1 MVARILVVDEQKLDL
16 SRISIELQLVHNSL
30 LFSKS
35 IEDALRIV
43 STQSIDVVLVSLP
56 QVKSKLFLDFFSVL
70 RQLCSVIPI
79 VGVVPKKS
87 IAEQF
92 VDIGIDDF
100 MDISVNKNQLLRKI
114 EALVR
119 MRGLFDD
126 NLLNRMFFTGKRAQ
140 KMVTIFFDDLSFLH
154 ASITNNTEIE
164 QLKYWPVIDDMSDAD
179 LFLINIRSM
188 QKACDCCST
197 LRMRRINKY
206 RPIILAYDKAHRDMA
221 KQIIRQHS
229 NIGYTD
235 ILDLSTNSA
244 IMASKLNSLMKYKKM
259 YESFTEKLRKSIYL
273 AAIDSTTE
281 VYNRTFFE
289 DFMKNHGGDLYNSAI
304 LIIDIDKFKDINDKF
319 GHTFADSMLRFV
331 ASTIKRY
338 IRAADLIARYGGD
351 EFIIFME
358 GVSKTIATEVAT
370 RIQQAVAKTIFKDA
384 NCTVSVGVCCID
396 TKESLQLNEAISV
409 ADKFMYA
416 AKNQGGNAVCA
427 CG

>member
-1 MVARILVVDEQKLDL
+1 MVARIFVVDEQKLDL

-35 IEDALRIV
+35 IEDALRII
-43 STQSIDVVLVSLP
+43 STQSIDVVLISLP
-56 QVKSKLFLDFFSVL
+56 SVKSKLFLDFFSVL

-87 IAEQF
+87 VAEQF
-92 VDIGIDDF
+92 VDVGIDDF
-100 MDISVNKNQLLRKI
+100 IDIGINKNQLQCKI
-114 EALVR
+114 ESLVKIR
-119 MRGLFDD
+119 ELFDD

-154 ASITNNTEIE
+154 KSITNNTEID

-179 LFLINIRSM
+179 LFLINIKSV
-188 QKACDCCST
+188 QKTCECCST

-206 RPIILAYDKAHRDMA
+206 RPIILTYDKAHKDMA
-221 KQIIRQHS
+221 KQIIKQHP

-235 ILDLSTNSA
+235 ILDLSTNPA
-244 IMASKLNSLMKYKKM
+244 IIASKLNSLMKYKKM
-259 YESFTEKLRKSIYL
+259 YESFAEKLRKSIYL

-289 DFMKNHGGDLYNSAI
+289 DFMKNHGSDLYDSAI
-304 LIIDIDKFKDINDKF
+304 LVIDIDKFKHINDKF
-319 GHTFADSMLRFV
+319 GHTFADSMLRFI

-358 GVSKTIATEVAT
+358 GVSKTIATEVAA
-370 RIQQAVAKTIFKDA
+370 RIQQAVAKAMFKNA

-396 TKESLQLNEAISV
+396 TKESLRLSEAISV
-409 ADKFMYA
+409 ADKFMYT
-416 AKNQGGNAVCA
+416 AKKQGGNAVCISE
-427 CG
+427 

>member
-16 SRISIELQLVHNSL
+16 SKIAMELQLVHNSL

-43 STQSIDVVLVSLP
+43 STQSIDTVLISLP
-56 QVKSKLFLDFFSVL
+56 TIKSKLFLDFFSVL

-79 VGVVPKKS
+79 VGVVQKKS
-87 IAEQF
+87 VAEQF

-100 MDISVNKNQLLRKI
+100 IDIGINKNQLLRKI
-114 EALVR
+114 ETLVR

-126 NLLNRMFFTGKRAQ
+126 NLLNRMFFTGKRVQ
-140 KMVTIFFDDLSFLH
+140 KMVTIFFDELDFLH
-154 ASITNNTEIE
+154 NSIVNNTEIE

-179 LFLINIRSM
+179 LFLINIKSV
-188 QKACDCCST
+188 QKVCDCCST

-206 RPIILAYDKAHRDMA
+206 RPIILTYDKSHKNMA
-221 KQIIRQHS
+221 KQIRKQHA

-235 ILDLSTNSA
+235 ILDLSMNQA
-244 IMASKLNSLMKYKKM
+244 IMASKLNSFMKYKKM
-259 YESFTEKLRKSIYL
+259 YESFAEKLRKSIYL

-289 DFMKNHGGDLYNSAI
+289 DFMKNHGNDLYDSAI
-304 LIIDIDKFKDINDKF
+304 LVIDIDRFKKINDKF

-338 IRAADLIARYGGD
+338 IRASDLIARYGGD

-370 RIQQAVAKTIFKDA
+370 RIKQAVEKTVFKGT
-384 NCTVSVGVCCID
+384 NCTISVGVCYID
-396 TKESLQLNEAISV
+396 AKESMQLNEAISI
-409 ADKFMYA
+409 ADKFMYT
-416 AKNQGGNAVCA
+416 AKKQGGNAVCIY
-427 CG
+427 G